1 MHMEKQTQKALSGA
15 GAIYTCP
22 MHAQIR
28 HREPGNCPV
37 CGMTLE
43 PLVVT
48 VEDSPNVEL
57 RGMSRRFWVGI
68 VLTIPVFVLEMG
80 SHVPAL
86 GLQHLV
92 SPRTSSWI
100 QFVLSTPVVLWAGW
114 PFFQRGWASVVNRSL
129 NMFSLITL
137 GTGTAYIYS
146 LFATFA
152 PNLFLF
158 RVSRGHYRPRSP
170 GPGS

>member
-1 MHMEKQTQKALSGA
+1 MHMEKQTQKALSGSD
-15 GAIYTCP
+15 AIYTCP

-28 HREPGNCPV
+28 HRGPGNCPI

-48 VEDSPNVEL
+48 AEEIPNSEL
-57 RGMSRRFWVGI
+57 RDMSRRFWAGL
-68 VLTIPVFVLEMG
+68 VLTIPVVILEMG

-92 SPRTSSWI
+92 SPGTSSWI

-114 PFFQRGWASVVNRSL
+114 PFFRRGWASVLDRSL
-129 NMFSLITL
+129 NMFSLIAL
-137 GTGTAYIYS
+137 GTGTAYVYS
-146 LFATFA
+146 LFAT
-152 PNLFLF
+152 
-158 RVSRGHYRPRSP
+158 
-170 GPGS
+170 